1 MHYSVCFEPWQGQH
15 TVDVKLDRIV
25 KQMEE
30 MKQRLKSLQQNTN
43 TKLESVNADTG
54 VQKKEIE
61 MLEKE

>member
-1 MHYSVCFEPWQGQH
+1 M
-15 TVDVKLDRIV
+15 DVKLDRIV

-30 MKQRLKSLQQNTN
+30 MKQRLKSLQQDTN